1 MTYAQKRDTF
11 MPATS
16 RTGSKGMNHIFLYG
30 PPGSG
35 KSSVGRVLAANLD
48 MEFIDLDAEI
58 VAFTG
63 QSIPQIMAEWG
74 ESGFR
79 DIEAAALRRVTKAPP
94 RVIALGGG
102 ALLRPQNR
110 SHAEAKGVVIALSA
124 EVETLQQRIAQ
135 DAVNERPLL
144 ADDIPGKLARLLER
158 RSDHYRSYDLRVATD
173 GLPPEEIAWHIQVMV
188 GRFRVRGMG
197 QPYDVIVQPGGFDGL
212 GELLRQRGLTGS
224 AVIVSDENVAPLYA
238 ERISKLLRRAG
249 IQSALVTIPAGEGYK
264 NVDTVMKLW
273 RNFLELGLDRK
284 STVLALGGGVV
295 GDLAGFAASTFMRGM
310 NWVALPSTLLAM
322 VDAAIGGK
330 TGFDLP
336 EGKNLVGA
344 FYPPRL
350 VLANPYLLSTLEEAE
365 LRSGLAEVVKHGV
378 IADPALFTL
387 CSGGLEAVKDDVTQI
402 VQRAMAVKVQIIE
415 ADPYEKGIRAAL
427 NFGHTVGH
435 AIEKVSGYSIRHGEA
450 VAMGMVAEA
459 KLAERLWICSKGL
472 ANRIAAT
479 LASLGL
485 PTEIPAELPR
495 EALIAAMRH
504 DKKRAG
510 GVVRFALPEE
520 IGQTQVGVELEDLNL
535 VFAEQK

>member
-1 MTYAQKRDTF
+1 MTPGGKRDKF
-11 MPATS
+11 MRTIS
-16 RTGSKGMNHIFLYG
+16 RSVGKGMNHIFLYG

-63 QSIPQIMAEWG
+63 NTIPQIMAEWG

-79 DIEAAALRRVTKAPP
+79 DIESTALRRVTKGPP

-102 ALLRPQNR
+102 ALLRAQNR
-110 SHAEAKGVVIALSA
+110 SHAESKGVVVSLTA
-124 EVETLQQRIAQ
+124 EIETLQARIAQ
-135 DAVNERPLL
+135 DSNERPLL
-144 ADDIPGKLARLLER
+144 ADDLPGKLARLMER

-173 GLPPEEIAWHIQVMV
+173 GLTPEDIAWHIQVMV

-212 GELLRQRGLTGS
+212 GDLLRQRGLNGP
-224 AVIVSDENVAPLYA
+224 AAIVSDENVAPLYA
-238 ERISKLLRRAG
+238 ERIGKLLRRAG
-249 IQSALVTIPAGEGYK
+249 IPSALVTIPAGEGHK
-264 NVDTVMKLW
+264 TIVTVMELW
-273 RNFLELGLDRK
+273 RKFLELGLDRK

-295 GDLAGFAASTFMRGM
+295 GDLAGFAAATFMRGM

-322 VDAAIGGK
+322 VDASMGGK

-344 FYPPRL
+344 FHPPRL
-350 VLANPYLLSTLEEAE
+350 VFANPFMLSTLEDVE

-387 CSGGLEAVKDDVTQI
+387 CSGGLDAVKDDMVQV
-402 VQRAMAVKVQIIE
+402 VQRAMSVKVQIIE

-435 AIEKVSGYSIRHGEA
+435 AIERVSNYSIRHGEA

-459 KLAERLWICSKGL
+459 RLAEKLWICSKGL

-479 LASLGL
+479 LSSLGL
-485 PTEIPAELPR
+485 PTEIPPELPR
-495 EALIAAMRH
+495 EALMAAMRH
-504 DKKRAG
+504 DKKREL
-510 GVVRFALPEE
+510 GVVHFALPEE
-520 IGQTQVGVELEDLNL
+520 IGQMQVGVKLETLEM
-535 VFAEQK
+535 VFEEDK

>member
-1 MTYAQKRDTF
+1 MTPGEKRDKF
-11 MPATS
+11 MRTTS
-16 RTGSKGMNHIFLYG
+16 RSVGKGMNHIFLYG

-35 KSSVGRVLAANLD
+35 KSSVGRLLAASLD

-63 QSIPQIMAEWG
+63 QTIPQIMAEWG

-79 DIEAAALRRVTKAPP
+79 DMEGTTLRRVTKGPP

-102 ALLRPQNR
+102 ALLRAQNR
-110 SHAEAKGVVIALSA
+110 SHAESKGVVVSLTA
-124 EVETLQQRIAQ
+124 EIETLKERIEQ
-135 DAVNERPLL
+135 DASERPLL
-144 ADDIPGKLARLLER
+144 AGDLSGKLARLMER
-158 RSDHYRSYDLRVATD
+158 RSDHYRSYELRVATD
-173 GLPPEEIAWHIQVMV
+173 GIPPEDIVWHIQVMV

-197 QPYDVIVQPGGFDGL
+197 RPYDVMVQSGGFDSL
-212 GELLRQRGLTGS
+212 GELLRYRNLTGPM
-224 AVIVSDENVAPLYA
+224 AIVSDENVAPLYA
-238 ERISKLLRRAG
+238 DRIINLLRRSG
-249 IQSALVTIPAGEGYK
+249 IQSTLVTIPAGEECK
-264 NVDTVMKLW
+264 TIETVTELW
-273 RNFLELGLDRK
+273 RKFLELGLDRK

-322 VDAAIGGK
+322 VDASMGGK

-350 VLANPYLLSTLEEAE
+350 VFANPYMLSTLDDAE

-387 CSGGLEAVKDDVTQI
+387 CSGGFDSVKAELIEI
-402 VQRAMAVKVQIIE
+402 VKRAMAVKVQVIE
-415 ADPYEKGIRAAL
+415 ADPFEQGIRAAL

-435 AIEKVSGYSIRHGEA
+435 AVEKVSNYSIRHGEA
-450 VAMGMVAEA
+450 VAIGMVVEA
-459 KLAERLWICSKGL
+459 RLAEKLWICSNGL

-485 PTEIPAELPR
+485 PVEIPAELPR
-495 EALIAAMRH
+495 AELIAAMRH
-504 DKKRAG
+504 DKKRES
-510 GVVRFALPEE
+510 GVVHFALPEE
-520 IGQTQVGVELEDLNL
+520 IGQMQVGIKLENL
-535 VFAEQK
+535 ETVFPEEQ

>member
-1 MTYAQKRDTF
+1 MTLGQKRDKFIRT
-11 MPATS
+11 TS
-16 RTGSKGMNHIFLYG
+16 RSVGKGMNHIFIYG

-35 KSSVGRVLAANLD
+35 KSSVGRVLAASLD
-48 MEFIDLDAEI
+48 MEFVDLDAEI

-63 QSIPQIMAEWG
+63 QTIPQIMTEWG

-79 DIEAAALRRVTKAPP
+79 DLEGTALRRVTKGPP

-102 ALLRPQNR
+102 ALLRTQNR
-110 SHAEAKGVVIALSA
+110 SHAEAKGVVISLTAQI
-124 EVETLQQRIAQ
+124 ETLRERIEQ
-135 DAVNERPLL
+135 DSSERPLL
-144 ADDIPGKLARLLER
+144 ADDLPGKLARLMER
-158 RSDHYRSYDLRVATD
+158 RSDHYRSYDLRIATD
-173 GLPPEEIAWHIQVMV
+173 GLAPEDIAWHIQVVV

-197 QPYDVIVQPGGFDGL
+197 QPYDVLVQPGGFDGL
-212 GELLRQRGLTGS
+212 GDLLKLRSLTGPM
-224 AVIVSDENVAPLYA
+224 VIVSDEKVAPLYA
-238 ERISKLLRRAG
+238 DRMINLLRRAG
-249 IQSALVTIPAGEGYK
+249 IHSTLVTIPAGEQHK
-264 NVDTVMKLW
+264 TIETVSELW
-273 RNFLELGLDRK
+273 RKFLGLGLDRK

-322 VDAAIGGK
+322 VDASMGGK
-330 TGFDLP
+330 TGFDLS

-350 VLANPYLLSTLEEAE
+350 VFANPYMLSTLEDAE

-387 CSGGLEAVKDDVTQI
+387 CSGGLDAVKNDLAQI

-435 AIEKVSGYSIRHGEA
+435 AIEKVSDYSIRHGEA

-459 KLAERLWICSKGL
+459 KLAEKLWICSKGL
-472 ANRIAAT
+472 SDRIAAT
-479 LASLGL
+479 LSGLGL
-485 PTEIPAELPR
+485 PVEIPSELPR
-495 EALIAAMRH
+495 EALLAAMRH
-504 DKKRAG
+504 DKKRES
-510 GVVRFALPEE
+510 GVVYLALPEE
-520 IGQTQVGVELEDLNL
+520 IGQVQVGVKLDNL
-535 VFAEQK
+535 QMVFAEGK

>member
-1 MTYAQKRDTF
+1 
-11 MPATS
+11 
-16 RTGSKGMNHIFLYG
+16 MNHIFLYG

-74 ESGFR
+74 EAGFR
-79 DIEAAALRRVTKAPP
+79 DIESTALQRVTKGPS

-102 ALLRPQNR
+102 ALLRAQNR
-110 SHAEAKGVVIALSA
+110 SHAESKGVVVSLTA
-124 EVETLQQRIAQ
+124 EIETLQQRIAQ
-135 DAVNERPLL
+135 DTTERPLL
-144 ADDIPGKLARLLER
+144 ADDMPGKLAQLMER
-158 RSDHYRSYDLRVATD
+158 RSDHYRSYDLRIATD
-173 GLPPEEIAWHIQVMV
+173 NLAPEEIAWQIQVMV

-212 GELLRQRGLTGS
+212 GDLLRQRGLNGP

-238 ERISKLLRRAG
+238 EWISNLLRRAG

-264 NVDTVMKLW
+264 NIDTVMQLW

-295 GDLAGFAASTFMRGM
+295 GDLAGFAAATFMRGM
-310 NWVALPSTLLAM
+310 NWVVLPSTLLAM
-322 VDAAIGGK
+322 VDASIGGK

-350 VLANPYLLSTLEEAE
+350 VFANPDMLSTLEDDE

-387 CSGGLEAVKDDVTQI
+387 CSAGLEAVKEDMVQI

-459 KLAERLWICSKGL
+459 KLAEKLWICSKGL
-472 ANRIAAT
+472 SARIAAT

-504 DKKRAG
+504 DKKRES
-510 GVVRFALPEE
+510 GVVHFALPEE
-520 IGQTQVGVELEDLNL
+520 IGQMQVGVNLENL
-535 VFAEQK
+535 EMVFAEEK

>member
-1 MTYAQKRDTF
+1 MTPGGKRDKFIRT
-11 MPATS
+11 TS
-16 RTGSKGMNHIFLYG
+16 RSGGKDMNHIFLYG

-35 KSSVGRVLAANLD
+35 KSSVGRVLAASLD

-79 DIEAAALRRVTKAPP
+79 DIEGTALRRVTKGPP

-102 ALLRPQNR
+102 ALLRAQNR
-110 SHAEAKGVVIALSA
+110 SHAESKGVVVSLTA
-124 EVETLQQRIAQ
+124 EIETLQQRIAQ
-135 DAVNERPLL
+135 DTNERPLL
-144 ADDIPGKLARLLER
+144 ADDMPGKLARLMER

-173 GLPPEEIAWHIQVMV
+173 GLAPEDIAWHIQVMV
-188 GRFRVRGMG
+188 GRFRVGGMG

-212 GELLRQRGLTGS
+212 GDLLRQRGLNGP

-238 ERISKLLRRAG
+238 ERISKLLRRVG
-249 IQSALVTIPAGEGYK
+249 IGSALVTIPAGEGHK
-264 NVDTVMKLW
+264 TIDTVMELW
-273 RNFLELGLDRK
+273 RKFLGLGLDRK

-295 GDLAGFAASTFMRGM
+295 GDLAGFAAATFMRGM
-310 NWVALPSTLLAM
+310 NWVVLPSTLLAM
-322 VDAAIGGK
+322 VDASMGGK

-350 VLANPYLLSTLEEAE
+350 VFANPYMLSTLEDAE

-387 CSGGLEAVKDDVTQI
+387 CSGGLEAVKDDMVQI

-435 AIEKVSGYSIRHGEA
+435 AIEKVSAYSIRHGEA
-450 VAMGMVAEA
+450 VAMGMVVEA
-459 KLAERLWICSKGL
+459 KLAEKLWICSKGL
-472 ANRIAAT
+472 SGRIAAT
-479 LASLGL
+479 LASLEL

-495 EALIAAMRH
+495 EALMAAMRH
-504 DKKRAG
+504 DKKREL
-510 GVVRFALPEE
+510 GVVHFALPEE
-520 IGQTQVGVELEDLNL
+520 IGQMQVGVKLENL
-535 VFAEQK
+535 EMVFAEGK

>member
-1 MTYAQKRDTF
+1 MTPGGKRDKF
-11 MPATS
+11 MRTTS
-16 RTGSKGMNHIFLYG
+16 RSVGKGMNHIFLYG

-35 KSSVGRVLAANLD
+35 KSSVGRVLAASLD

-79 DIEAAALRRVTKAPP
+79 DIEGTTLRRVTKGPP

-102 ALLRPQNR
+102 ALLRAQNR
-110 SHAEAKGVVIALSA
+110 SHAESKGVVVSLTA
-124 EVETLQQRIAQ
+124 EIETLQKRIAG
-135 DAVNERPLL
+135 DETERPLL
-144 ADDIPGKLARLLER
+144 ADDLPGKLTRLMER
-158 RSDHYRSYDLRVATD
+158 RSDHYRSYDLRIATD
-173 GLPPEEIAWHIQVMV
+173 GLDPEDIAWHIQVMV

-212 GELLRQRGLTGS
+212 GDFLKRRGLTGPM
-224 AVIVSDENVAPLYA
+224 VIVSDENVAPLYVD
-238 ERISKLLRRAG
+238 RIINLLRRAG
-249 IQSALVTIPAGEGYK
+249 IHSTLVTIPAGEQHK
-264 NVDTVMKLW
+264 TIETVMELW
-273 RNFLELGLDRK
+273 RKFLGLGMDRK
-284 STVLALGGGVV
+284 STILALGGGVV
-295 GDLAGFAASTFMRGM
+295 GDLAGFAAATFMRGM

-322 VDAAIGGK
+322 VDASMGGK

-344 FYPPRL
+344 FHPPRL
-350 VLANPYLLSTLEEAE
+350 VLANPFMLSTLEDAE

-387 CSGGLEAVKDDVTQI
+387 CSGGLEAVKDDMVQV

-435 AIEKVSGYSIRHGEA
+435 AIEKVSNYTIRHGEA

-459 KLAERLWICSKGL
+459 KLAEKLWICSKGL
-472 ANRIAAT
+472 SNRIAAT
-479 LASLGL
+479 LSSLGL
-485 PTEIPAELPR
+485 PTEIPPELPR
-495 EALIAAMRH
+495 DSLMAAMRH
-504 DKKRAG
+504 DKKRES
-510 GVVRFALPEE
+510 GVVYFALPEE
-520 IGQTQVGVELEDLNL
+520 IGQMQVEVKLENL
-535 VFAEQK
+535 QMVFAEGK

>member
-1 MTYAQKRDTF
+1 MTPGGKRDKF
-11 MPATS
+11 MRTTS
-16 RTGSKGMNHIFLYG
+16 RSVGKGMNHIFLYG

-63 QSIPQIMAEWG
+63 NTIPQIMAEWG

-79 DIEAAALRRVTKAPP
+79 DIESTALRRVIKGPP

-102 ALLRPQNR
+102 ALLRGQNR
-110 SHAEAKGVVIALSA
+110 TRAEANGVVISLTA
-124 EVETLQQRIAQ
+124 ELETLQARIAQ
-135 DAVNERPLL
+135 DSNERPLL
-144 ADDIPGKLARLLER
+144 ADDLPGKLARLMER

-173 GLPPEEIAWHIQVMV
+173 GLTPEDIAWHIQVMV

-212 GELLRQRGLTGS
+212 GDLLRQRGLNGP
-224 AVIVSDENVAPLYA
+224 AAIVSDENVAPLYA
-238 ERISKLLRRAG
+238 ERISRLLRRAG
-249 IQSALVTIPAGEGYK
+249 IPSALVTIPAGEGHK
-264 NVDTVMKLW
+264 TIVTVMELW
-273 RNFLELGLDRK
+273 RKFLELGLDRK

-295 GDLAGFAASTFMRGM
+295 GDLAGFAAATFMRGV

-322 VDAAIGGK
+322 VDASMGGK

-344 FYPPRL
+344 FHPPRL
-350 VLANPYLLSTLEEAE
+350 VFANPFMLSTLEDVE

-387 CSGGLEAVKDDVTQI
+387 CSGGLEAVKDDMVQV

-435 AIEKVSGYSIRHGEA
+435 AIERVSNYSIRHGEA

-459 KLAERLWICSKGL
+459 RLAEKLWICSKGL
-472 ANRIAAT
+472 SNRIAAT
-479 LASLGL
+479 LSSLGL
-485 PTEIPAELPR
+485 PTEIPSELPR
-495 EALIAAMRH
+495 EALMAAMRH
-504 DKKRAG
+504 DKKREL
-510 GVVRFALPEE
+510 GVVHFALPEE
-520 IGQTQVGVELEDLNL
+520 IGQMQVGVKLETLEM
-535 VFAEQK
+535 VFEEDK